1 MCRDQPRKDHLMRT
15 LTTILLA
22 AATLLT
28 GSAGANAAVTSDL
41 AAPDKKEIAMQLVST
56 AENSSLDWRA
66 QFDYIQ
72 DIDDGRGYTAGIV
85 GFCSGTGDMLQLVR
99 AYKKAKPKNPLAR
112 FLPALR
118 RVNGG
123 PSHEGLGRPFKR
135 AWHKAAKDPVFQAAQ
150 ETLRDTLYFNP
161 SVELAKADGLNA
173 LGQFA
178 YYDAAVVHG
187 FEGMQG
193 VRDRALA
200 VAATPAAGGDEVA
213 YLGKF
218 LDERNVEMLKE
229 PEHHDL
235 TRVETAQ
242 RRFLQEGN
250 LDLHLPLYWSVY
262 GDPFQITG

>member
-1 MCRDQPRKDHLMRT
+1 MKT
-15 LTTILLA
+15 LTTALIATAALLIS
-22 AATLLT
+22 
-28 GSAGANAAVTSDL
+28 SAGAEAAVTSDL

-85 GFCSGTGDMLQLVR
+85 GFCSGTGDMLRLVR
-99 AYKKAKPKNPLAR
+99 SYTKTKPKNALAR

-118 RVNGG
+118 RVKGS
-123 PSHEGLGRPFKR
+123 PSHEGLGGPFKR

-187 FEGMQG
+187 FNGMTW

-200 VAATPAAGGDEVA
+200 VAATPTAGGDEVA
-213 YLGKF
+213 YLEKF
-218 LDERNVEMLKE
+218 LDERVVEMLKD
-229 PEHHDL
+229 PKHRNV
-235 TRVETAQ
+235 TRIETAQ
-242 RRFLQEGN
+242 RRFLHEGN
-250 LDLHLPLYWSVY
+250 LDLHLPLAWSVY